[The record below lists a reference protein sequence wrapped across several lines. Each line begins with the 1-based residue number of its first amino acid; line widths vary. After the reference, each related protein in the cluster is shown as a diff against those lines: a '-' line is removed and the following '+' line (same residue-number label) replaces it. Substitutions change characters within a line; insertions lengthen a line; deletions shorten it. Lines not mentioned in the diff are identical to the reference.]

1 MDPTGKKGAGG
12 DSGWTG
18 GEEVKGHPR
27 TGSGGK
33 MRGAH
38 SGEMGGMGGKGDRR
52 GRKMGNTEEIETGD
66 PRERI
71 GKRGEVI
78 GDHRERKGGQVTE
91 GGDNK
96 VQEHL
101 STGLLNRSELTL
113 SLTARQKEGEHR
125 TKYSSFSF
133 NAWHRKISHWAQII
147 SLVPVN

>member
-1 MDPTGKKGAGG
+1 
-12 DSGWTG
+12 
-18 GEEVKGHPR
+18 
-27 TGSGGK
+27 

-38 SGEMGGMGGKGDRR
+38 SGEMGGKGDRR

-101 STGLLNRSELTL
+101 STGLLNRSLVEVQLLKKMKTELLSQTNRTL
-113 SLTARQKEGEHR
+113 PCLGNWLPRRTLTRE
-125 TKYSSFSF
+125 
-133 NAWHRKISHWAQII
+133 WC
-147 SLVPVN
+147 